1 MMKRIYVTILL
12 AFFILTSYGQIV
24 HTVKQDE
31 TFESIA
37 SFYQIKVDDL
47 KKENESADVLFP
59 GLLLNIPQKTE
70 VPTPPKTEQVSAP
83 KQDKIEM
90 RDGSYIVCKVVSI
103 KKTTILLKQEEIEGN
118 ISIPIKDVIEIF
130 YANGNRKKIGKR

>member
-1 MMKRIYVTILL
+1 MTKRVYITIML
-12 AFFILTSYGQIV
+12 ALFILASYAQRV
-24 HTVKQDE
+24 HIVKQDE
-31 TFESIA
+31 TLESIA

-70 VPTPPKTEQVSAP
+70 VATPPKKEQMIVP

-90 RDGSYIVCKVVSI
+90 RDGSYINCKVVSI
-103 KKTTILLKQEEIEGN
+103 RKTTILLKQEEIEGN
-118 ISIPIKDVIEIF
+118 ISIPIKDVIEII
-130 YANGNRKKIGKR
+130 YANGSRKKLGKR